1 MSETALGARILAAE
15 GLAKSYVM
23 GPRTLEVLR
32 GVSLEVREGEIL
44 AIQGPSGAG
53 KSTLLHL
60 LGLLDVPD
68 RGRVFIRDVDALKL
82 PSRERARYRNEKIGF
97 VFQFYHLFKDLDALE
112 NVCLPRMVGLSF
124 FAYRT
129 RKRAIVERARELLG
143 RVGLSGRLAHLPSQ
157 LSGGERQRVAIAR
170 ALMNEPEI
178 VLCDEPTGNLDQ
190 KTASEVLDL
199 IWTLNAETHQTFV
212 LVTHDE
218 TLARR
223 AHRAIHVVDGAVAG

>member
-1 MSETALGARILAAE
+1 MSSRVIAAE
-15 GLAKSYVM
+15 GLEKSYQM
-23 GPRTLEVLR
+23 GPRRLAVLR
-32 GVSLEVREGEIL
+32 GVSLDVREGEIL

-60 LGLLDVPD
+60 LGLLDAPD
-68 RGRVFIRDVDALKL
+68 AGRVFMRDVDVFTL
-82 PSRERARYRNEKIGF
+82 PARERARYRNEKIGF

-112 NVCLPRMVGLSF
+112 NVCLPRMVGLSWLG
-124 FAYRT
+124 YRA
-129 RKRAIVERARELLG
+129 KRAAVVERARMLLG
-143 RVGLSGRLAHLPSQ
+143 RVGLSERLSHRPSQ

-170 ALMNEPEI
+170 ALMNEPEL

-199 IWTLNAETHQTFV
+199 LWRLNEETKQTFV

-218 TLARR
+218 GLARR
-223 AHRAIHVVDGAVAG
+223 AHRCVRVVDGQVAAP